1 MEIPD
6 QAGNDSV
13 NVTLEPQGDRV
24 YNFSMDGAKFP
35 RLHYR
40 DARLLRSSIFQ

>member
-6 QAGNDSV
+6 QAGNNSV

-24 YNFSMDGAKFP
+24 YNFSMDGAKPP